1 MESVFGVILCL
12 AMIVISALT
21 IGILIGRTMMGIR
34 IGVSRAVAKGEAA
47 VPPKRINK
55 SLEEVLYKA
64 DEVDVP
70 PFMEE
75 DYGKK
80 TTA

>member
-21 IGILIGRTMMGIR
+21 IGILIGRSMIGIR
-34 IGVSRAVAKGEAA
+34 ISAARGETG

-55 SLEEVLYKA
+55 SLEGVLYKT